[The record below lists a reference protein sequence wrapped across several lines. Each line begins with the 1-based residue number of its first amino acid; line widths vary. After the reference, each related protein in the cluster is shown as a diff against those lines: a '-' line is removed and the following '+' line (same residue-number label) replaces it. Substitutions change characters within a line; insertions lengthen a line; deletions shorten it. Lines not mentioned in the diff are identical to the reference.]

1 MSRLSVHHQSSPQIP
16 NKVLGH
22 AEDIASTLAAVGIE
36 YRELPLE
43 ARVQAGDASEAILA
57 ALGEALERLK
67 RDSDLSQAEV
77 ISIDQR
83 HWPREGDKPVQ
94 VPVEVLA
101 DGAQLYLFLAGQGLL
116 SLHVDDYVYALVGER
131 NALISVPVRP
141 EHTDRGHPGSGS
153 PCNSAACRRRARA
166 GGQGF
171 GQAGSAGRGA
181 RAKSR
186 TSRV

>member
-36 YRELPLE
+36 YRELPLQT
-43 ARVQAGDASEAILA
+43 RVQAGDAGEAILA
-57 ALGEALERLK
+57 ALGEALEPLK
-67 RDSDLSQAEV
+67 RDGDLSQAEV

-94 VPVEVLA
+94 APVEVLA

-131 NALISVPVRP
+131 NALISVPAGTRHWFDLGEFP
-141 EHTDRGHPGSGS
+141 HCAAIRL
-153 PCNSAACRRRARA
+153 SAANAVAARPSGDA
-166 GGQGF
+166 IAASF
-171 GQAGSAGRGA
+171 PRLED
-181 RAKSR
+181 
-186 TSRV
+186 

>member
-36 YRELPLE
+36 FRELPLQS
-43 ARVQAGDASEAILA
+43 RVQAGASEQEILA
-57 ALGEALERLK
+57 ALGDTLEQLK

-83 HWPREGDKPVQ
+83 HWPREGDKPADA
-94 VPVEVLA
+94 PVEVLA

-131 NALISVPVRP
+131 NALISVPAGTRHWFDLGEFPHCAAIRLSGGNAAQPRP
-141 EHTDRGHPGSGS
+141 SHDAI
-153 PCNSAACRRRARA
+153 AADFPRLED
-166 GGQGF
+166 
-171 GQAGSAGRGA
+171 
-181 RAKSR
+181 
-186 TSRV
+186 